1 ALPDAIKAVGLKCI
15 EVHISDVDSREE
27 FRKIS
32 FVRSACVKTI
42 SGHGT
47 DGYIEAIDYLKEQI

>member
-1 ALPDAIKAVGLKCI
+1 MKAVGVPTV

-32 FVRSACVKTI
+32 YIRSACVATV
-42 SGHGT
+42 SGRGFAGYT
-47 DGYIEAIDYLKEQI
+47 DAVDILLSRAD